1 MENRESKGKR
11 TSAERMSDEI
21 SAEEYRKI
29 VQARVASEV
38 QDLRP
43 EDIRDLLPA
52 AERARRN
59 AEAERLERELLAEL
73 GE

>member
-1 MENRESKGKR
+1 MAELENPEKR
-11 TSAERMSDEI
+11 NADEI
-21 SAEEYRKI
+21 SAEEYKKI
-29 VQARVASEV
+29 LQARIASEV

-52 AERARRN
+52 EERARRT
-59 AEAERLERELLAEL
+59 AEAERLERELLAEI

>member
-1 MENRESKGKR
+1 MDKVEKEEKR
-11 TSAERMSDEI
+11 ADEEI
-21 SAEEYRKI
+21 SAEDYKKI
-29 VQARVASEV
+29 IQARIASEV

-52 AERARRN
+52 EERARRN